1 MNRIESIQTIYSQA
15 PWRRQSQIAGLIL
28 VIVVFSVLFA
38 TIYLHIS
45 ARTAEV
51 GRQIQIMQNE
61 IDELDRMNED
71 LRSQLALIRS
81 SEEMER
87 RASALGFKPVAMDE
101 ITFLTVPGY
110 VEPQVFV
117 FQHRQ
122 VQEPPSMTKLPDEY
136 TESLF
141 TWMRRKAAVY
151 LAVR

>member
-1 MNRIESIQTIYSQA
+1 MNRTESLQTIYSQA
-15 PWRRQSQIAGLIL
+15 PWRRQSQIVGLIL
-28 VIVVFSVLFA
+28 VIVVFSILFA

-81 SEEMER
+81 SEEMEG
-87 RASALGFKPVAMDE
+87 RARALGFRPVQMDE
-101 ITFLTVPGY
+101 ITFLSVPGY

-117 FQHRQ
+117 FQHQ
-122 VQEPPSMTKLPDEY
+122 QEVELPAVTKLPDEY

-141 TWMRRKAAVY
+141 DWMRRKAAFY

>member
-1 MNRIESIQTIYSQA
+1 MNRTESIKTFYSQA
-15 PWRRQSQIAGLIL
+15 PWRKQSQVLGLIL
-28 VIVVFSVLFA
+28 VIVVFGVLFA

-71 LRSQLALIRS
+71 LRSQLALIRAS
-81 SEEMER
+81 DEMEKK
-87 RASALGFKPVAMDE
+87 AGALGFEPVQMDE
-101 ITFLTVPGY
+101 ITFLTVPGF
-110 VEPQVFV
+110 VQPQVFV
-117 FQHRQ
+117 FQHQ
-122 VQEPPSMTKLPDEY
+122 LVEEPPSTARLPDEY

-141 TWMRRKAAVY
+141 EWISKKAAFY

>member
-1 MNRIESIQTIYSQA
+1 MKRTESIQTIYSQA
-15 PWRRQSQIAGLIL
+15 PWRRQSQIVGLIL

-38 TIYLHIS
+38 TVYLHIS

-51 GRQIQIMQNE
+51 GRQIQVMQNE

-87 RASALGFKPVAMDE
+87 RASTLGFNPVQMDE

-110 VEPQVFV
+110 VEPQIFV
-117 FQHRQ
+117 FQIQ
-122 VQEPPSMTKLPDEY
+122 PEEDLQALTKLPDEY

-141 TWMRRKAAVY
+141 TWMRRKAAFY